1 MSKYSGLFAVALGTL
16 VLGSTLVVS
25 ACGSAP
31 PLPAYAMPPSNDVK
45 TLTFFLSQP
54 RPGDKIIESAEEA
67 IQSALIRAEYKITTD
82 ESEPHDGVI
91 ELEISASEKPATFV
105 TFELNGQ
112 KQKDYAVHVSLS
124 VKEGSSIVDQKV
136 YEYTASEE
144 DRREVRAAAEGL
156 RRGDRGRRKHEANR
170 DGEADRDDA
179 ACADEHHAS
188 GRPGHAGE
196 HQHVGIGGRRRVRQG
211 RRRAGSAR
219 GTRNGH
225 AAPERDGERTQAGRR
240 YSALLKNR
248 PCPPEASKRRRDVGT
263 GRRTVDGKTDP
274 YPRRSRIT
282 HPADVPT

>member
-54 RPGDKIIESAEEA
+54 RPGDNIIESAEEA

-136 YEYTASEE
+136 YEYTASNGVSEAGNGFALVN
-144 DRREVRAAAEGL
+144 DLSSSMRFRDWAKKTVAKSAPPPKGSGAATAVAGNTKPTATAKPTATTPPAPTNTTPAGGL
-156 RRGDRGRRKHEANR
+156 GTPANTSTSGSAAGAASAKGGAAR
-170 DGEADRDDA
+170 DQLGGSGTA
-179 ACADEHHAS
+179 APPPSATAS
-188 GRPGHAGE
+188 GPKPG
-196 HQHVGIGGRRRVRQG
+196 GGT
-211 RRRAGSAR
+211 S
-219 GTRNGH
+219 
-225 AAPERDGERTQAGRR
+225 PF
-240 YSALLKNR
+240 
-248 PCPPEASKRRRDVGT
+248 
-263 GRRTVDGKTDP
+263 
-274 YPRRSRIT
+274 
-282 HPADVPT
+282 